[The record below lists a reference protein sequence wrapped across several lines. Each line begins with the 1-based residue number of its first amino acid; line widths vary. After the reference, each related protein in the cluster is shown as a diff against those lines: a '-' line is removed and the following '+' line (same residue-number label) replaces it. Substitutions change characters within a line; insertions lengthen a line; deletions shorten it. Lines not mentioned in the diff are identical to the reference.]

1 MAEARSKPLGACS
14 TSQSFH
20 SDALEMLKM
29 RFLSQGT
36 PLLVLA
42 LSGCGF
48 LHSVASLNTQLQG
61 KGPIVAQLP
70 RHSDFTMGSQEAVVF
85 FELKGATQATFREVV
100 NNRVF
105 NVLSAD
111 PVVVSGPGITRP
123 VPLTKLDRL
132 YCLKIRAG
140 EYQIESLSVGDSW
153 NIIPR
158 LRFHATPGEI
168 SYIGTILVGP
178 QVPNGTFT
186 SVAVIDNSS
195 SALTRLHSTYPK
207 ARRLGVKS
215 ALAKSM

>member
-1 MAEARSKPLGACS
+1 MKVVGI
-14 TSQSFH
+14 
-20 SDALEMLKM
+20 
-29 RFLSQGT
+29 
-36 PLLVLA
+36 LLLASA
-42 LSGCGF
+42 LSGCSV
-48 LHSVASLNTQLQG
+48 LHSVASLNTRLQG

-70 RHSDFTMGSQEAVVF
+70 RHSDFTMESQDAVVF
-85 FELKGATQATFREVV
+85 FELKGATQATFRDVAS
-100 NNRVF
+100 NRVF

-111 PVVVSGPGITRP
+111 PVVVSGPGIARP

-132 YCLKIRAG
+132 YCLKIAAG
-140 EYQIESLSVGDSW
+140 EYHIESLSIGNSW

-158 LRFHATPGEI
+158 LRFHAAQGEL